1 MLSCHP
7 CVSHLRKMD
16 KFPGSKTQDAATPLN
31 SAGTPTQP
39 YGNAAG
45 NFDLKN
51 KYGTRKVKSREDLDQ
66 PKEGEEPMR
75 DGTLPKY
82 GEGPLS
88 TGGASSDDST
98 KRYFGDFSI
107 EAKRNVFDLLKNH
120 PEFAR
125 KGPMNMGRVGNNT
138 REVMPGDP
146 TKIIENGGYIVYED
160 QPQAS
165 QTKYKNDRKTN

>member
-1 MLSCHP
+1 MYDFLS
-7 CVSHLRKMD
+7 SN
-16 KFPGSKTQDAATPLN
+16 TQDAATPIN

-45 NFDLKN
+45 EFDLKN
-51 KYGTRKVKSREDLDQ
+51 KYGSRKVKSRKDSDQ
-66 PKEGEEPMR
+66 PGEGEEPMR

-88 TGGASSDDST
+88 TGGDSSDDST

-107 EAKRNVFDLLKNH
+107 EAKRNVRDLLQTH
-120 PEFAR
+120 PMYAK
-125 KGPMNMGRVGNNT
+125 KGNVNMGRVENNT
-138 REVMPGDP
+138 KSVMPNDP
-146 TKIIENGGYIVYED
+146 TKIINNGGSVTYEN

-165 QTKYKNDRKTN
+165 QPKY